1 MKSIKAI
8 LYTIV
13 ITLLTLFVAGC
24 QGGGAEQSLVLSN
37 LTKELQEGDLVFRR
51 GTGVVGRIVTSVDIN
66 GQYSHVGVAVLRDS
80 AWYVVHAVPHEP
92 DFEGDIDRV
101 KCEALESFV
110 GRYRDGAVGHYRV
123 CAEPELRARVA
134 DNALRLSSM
143 NIPFDHDYNLEDS
156 TAFYCTELVE
166 YLYLQYGISL
176 SEGRRT
182 EVNFPSLLGRYIMPS
197 DITESTKLRPIY

>member
-1 MKSIKAI
+1 MSLSARII
-8 LYTIV
+8 HLVVTSLV
-13 ITLLTLFVAGC
+13 TLLIAGC
-24 QGGGAEQSLVLSN
+24 SGSSQRTNSN
-37 LTKELQEGDLVFRR
+37 VATLEERLEPGDLIFRR
-51 GTGVVGRIVTSVDIN
+51 GTGVVGHIVTSVDN
-66 GQYSHVGVAVLRDS
+66 SGEYSHVGIAVLKDEE
-80 AWYVVHAVPHEP
+80 WCVVHAVPHEP

-110 GRYRDGAVGHYRV
+110 GRYRDGVVGHYRV

-182 EVNFPSLLGRYIMPS
+182 EVNFPSLSGRYIMPS

>member
-1 MKSIKAI
+1 MSLTARIIPLVVTSLA
-8 LYTIV
+8 
-13 ITLLTLFVAGC
+13 TLLIAGC
-24 QGGGAEQSLVLSN
+24 SGSSQRTNSDVATLEERL
-37 LTKELQEGDLVFRR
+37 EPGDLIFRR
-51 GTGVVGRIVTSVDIN
+51 GTGVVGHIVTSVDN
-66 GQYSHVGVAVLRDS
+66 SGEYSHVGIAVLKDEE
-80 AWYVVHAVPHEP
+80 WCVVHAVPHEP

-110 GRYRDGAVGHYRV
+110 GRYQDGAVGHYRV
-123 CAEPELRARVA
+123 CAGPELRARVA

-182 EVNFPSLLGRYIMPS
+182 EVNFPSLSGRYIMPS